1 VAHRRIRRTRRTRTT
16 GLTSV
21 IVRISNPA
29 DRTLGIE
36 AEMLV
41 DSGAIFSVAPGDE
54 LRKLGMTPEKTERFS
69 LADGSFVSRE
79 VGIARFEVA
88 GTSGGAP
95 VIFGE
100 PGDAWLLGAL
110 SLESLGLLLDPF
122 KRELRPMRLV
132 LYAAASA

>member
-1 VAHRRIRRTRRTRTT
+1 M
-16 GLTSV
+16 GLTS
-21 IVRISNPA
+21 IMVRISNPA
-29 DRTLGIE
+29 DASRGVE

-41 DSGAIFSVAPGDE
+41 DSGAIFSVVPGDE
-54 LRKLGMTPEKTERFS
+54 LRALGMAPEKTERFS
-69 LADGSFVSRE
+69 LADGSSVTRE

-88 GTSGGAP
+88 GRSGGAP

-100 PGDAWLLGAL
+100 PGDAWLLGVL

-132 LYAAASA
+132 LYAAQMVDVLPASQLG

>member
-1 VAHRRIRRTRRTRTT
+1 M

-21 IVRISNPA
+21 MVRISHPA
-29 DRTLGIE
+29 DRARGID

-41 DSGAIFSVAPGDE
+41 DSGAIFSVVPADE
-54 LRKLGMTPEKTERFS
+54 LHELGIAPEKTERFS
-69 LADGSFVSRE
+69 LADGSSLTRQ

-88 GTSGGAP
+88 GRSGGAP

-100 PGDAWLLGAL
+100 PGDAWLLGVL

-132 LYAAASA
+132 LYAATP

>member
-1 VAHRRIRRTRRTRTT
+1 M

-21 IVRISNPA
+21 MVRISNPA
-29 DRTLGIE
+29 DRSRGID

-41 DSGAIFSVAPGDE
+41 DSGAIFSVVPAD
-54 LRKLGMTPEKTERFS
+54 RTLGIASEKTERFS
-69 LADGSFVSRE
+69 LADGSSVTRE

-88 GTSGGAP
+88 GRTGGAP

-132 LYAAASA
+132 LYAAIDAGAA

>member
-1 VAHRRIRRTRRTRTT
+1 M

-21 IVRISNPA
+21 VVRISNPA
-29 DRTLGIE
+29 DRSRGIE

-41 DSGAIFSVAPGDE
+41 DSGAIFSVVPAEE
-54 LRKLGMTPEKTERFS
+54 LRALGIEPEKVERFS
-69 LADGSFVSRE
+69 LADGTSLTRP

-88 GTSGGAP
+88 GGSGGAP

-132 LYAAASA
+132 LYATPPDTTA

>member
-1 VAHRRIRRTRRTRTT
+1 
-16 GLTSV
+16 
-21 IVRISNPA
+21 
-29 DRTLGIE
+29 
-36 AEMLV
+36 MLV
-41 DSGAIFSVAPGDE
+41 DSGAILSVAPASE
-54 LRKLGMTPEKTERFS
+54 LRKLGIEPEKTERFS
-69 LADGSFVSRE
+69 LADGSFVTRE

-88 GTSGGAP
+88 GAP

>member
-1 VAHRRIRRTRRTRTT
+1 M

-21 IVRISNPA
+21 LVRISNPA
-29 DRTLGIE
+29 DVSRGIE

-41 DSGAIFSVAPGDE
+41 DSGAIFSVVPRDE
-54 LRKLGMTPEKTERFS
+54 LEILGIAPEKSERFS
-69 LADGSFVSRE
+69 LADGTSVTRQ

-88 GTSGGAP
+88 GCTGGAP

-122 KRELRPMRLV
+122 RRELRPMRLV
-132 LYAAASA
+132 LYAATSLTSA

>member
-1 VAHRRIRRTRRTRTT
+1 M

-21 IVRISNPA
+21 QVRISNPA
-29 DRTLGIE
+29 DRARAID

-41 DSGAIFSVAPGDE
+41 DSGAIFSVVPADE
-54 LRKLGMTPEKTERFS
+54 LQALGIAPEKTERFS
-69 LADGSFVSRE
+69 LADGSSVTRQ

-88 GTSGGAP
+88 GRSGGAP

-100 PGDAWLLGAL
+100 PGDAWLLGVL

-132 LYAAASA
+132 LYAAGSA

>member
-1 VAHRRIRRTRRTRTT
+1 
-16 GLTSV
+16 
-21 IVRISNPA
+21 
-29 DRTLGIE
+29 
-36 AEMLV
+36 MLV
-41 DSGAIFSVAPGDE
+41 DSGAILSVVPGDE
-54 LRKLGMTPEKTERFS
+54 LRKLGMTPEKTERFA
-69 LADGSFVSRE
+69 LADGSFVTRE

>member
-1 VAHRRIRRTRRTRTT
+1 M
-16 GLTSV
+16 GLTS
-21 IVRISNPA
+21 IMVRISNPPDA
-29 DRTLGIE
+29 SRGVE

-41 DSGAIFSVAPGDE
+41 DSGAIFSVVPGDE
-54 LRKLGMTPEKTERFS
+54 LRALGMAPEKTERFS
-69 LADGSFVSRE
+69 LADGSSVTRE

-88 GTSGGAP
+88 GRSGGAP

-100 PGDAWLLGAL
+100 PGDAWLLGVL

-132 LYAAASA
+132 LYAAQMADALPASQLG

>member
-1 VAHRRIRRTRRTRTT
+1 M

-21 IVRISNPA
+21 MVRISNPA
-29 DRTLGIE
+29 DQARGIE

-41 DSGAIFSVAPGDE
+41 DSGAIFSVVPADE
-54 LRKLGMTPEKTERFS
+54 LLGLGIAPERTERFS
-69 LADGSFVSRE
+69 LADGSSVTRK

-88 GTSGGAP
+88 GRSGGAP

-100 PGDAWLLGAL
+100 PGDAWLLGVL

-132 LYAAASA
+132 LYAASA

>member
-1 VAHRRIRRTRRTRTT
+1 M
-16 GLTSV
+16 GLTS
-21 IVRISNPA
+21 IMVRISNPA
-29 DRTLGIE
+29 DASRGGE

-41 DSGAIFSVAPGDE
+41 DSGAIFSVVPGDE
-54 LRKLGMTPEKTERFS
+54 LRALGMAPEKTERFS
-69 LADGSFVSRE
+69 LADGSSVTRE

-88 GTSGGAP
+88 GRSGGAP

-100 PGDAWLLGAL
+100 PGDAWLLGVL

-132 LYAAASA
+132 LYAAQMADALPASQLG

>member
-1 VAHRRIRRTRRTRTT
+1 M

-21 IVRISNPA
+21 MVRISNPA
-29 DRTLGIE
+29 DQARGID

-41 DSGAIFSVAPGDE
+41 DSGAIFSVVPADE
-54 LRKLGMTPEKTERFS
+54 LSALGIAPEKTERFS
-69 LADGSFVSRE
+69 LADGSSVTRQ
-79 VGIARFEVA
+79 VGIARFEVV
-88 GTSGGAP
+88 GRSGGAP

-100 PGDAWLLGAL
+100 PGDAWLLGVL

-132 LYAAASA
+132 LYGATPAAPA

>member
-1 VAHRRIRRTRRTRTT
+1 M

-21 IVRISNPA
+21 MVRISNPA
-29 DRTLGIE
+29 DASRGVE

-41 DSGAIFSVAPGDE
+41 DSGAIFSVVPGDE
-54 LRKLGMTPEKTERFS
+54 LRALGMAPEKTERFS
-69 LADGSFVSRE
+69 LADGSSVARE

-88 GTSGGAP
+88 GRSGGAP

-100 PGDAWLLGAL
+100 PGDAWLLGVL

-132 LYAAASA
+132 LYAAQMADALPASQLG

>member
-1 VAHRRIRRTRRTRTT
+1 M
-16 GLTSV
+16 GLTS
-21 IVRISNPA
+21 IMVRISNPA
-29 DRTLGIE
+29 DASRGVE

-41 DSGAIFSVAPGDE
+41 DSGAIFSVVPGDE
-54 LRKLGMTPEKTERFS
+54 LRALGMAPEKTERFS
-69 LADGSFVSRE
+69 LADGSSVTRE

-88 GTSGGAP
+88 GRSGGAP

-100 PGDAWLLGAL
+100 PGDAWLLGVL

-132 LYAAASA
+132 LYAAQMADALPASQLG

>member
-1 VAHRRIRRTRRTRTT
+1 V

-21 IVRISNPA
+21 VVRISNPA
-29 DRTLGIE
+29 DRSRGIE
-36 AEMLV
+36 ADMLV
-41 DSGAIFSVAPGDE
+41 DSGAIFSVVPAE
-54 LRKLGMTPEKTERFS
+54 QLASLGIVPEKTERFS
-69 LADGSFVSRE
+69 LADGSSVTRQ

-88 GTSGGAP
+88 GRSGGAP

-100 PGDAWLLGAL
+100 PGDAWLLGVL

-132 LYAAASA
+132 LYSATSAPDRARTAVSP

>member
-1 VAHRRIRRTRRTRTT
+1 M

-21 IVRISNPA
+21 MVRISNPA
-29 DRTLGIE
+29 DVSRGVE

-54 LRKLGMTPEKTERFS
+54 LRALGMAPEKTERFS
-69 LADGSFVSRE
+69 LADGTSVTRE

-88 GTSGGAP
+88 GRSGGAAI
-95 VIFGE
+95 IFGE
-100 PGDAWLLGAL
+100 PGDAWLLGVM

-132 LYAAASA
+132 LYAARMAEADALPASQLG

>member
-1 VAHRRIRRTRRTRTT
+1 M

-21 IVRISNPA
+21 MVRISNPA
-29 DRTLGIE
+29 DASRGVE

-41 DSGAIFSVAPGDE
+41 DSGAIFSVVPGDE
-54 LRKLGMTPEKTERFS
+54 LRALGMAPEKTERFS
-69 LADGSFVSRE
+69 LADGNSVTRE

-88 GTSGGAP
+88 GRSGGAP

-122 KRELRPMRLV
+122 KRELRPRRLV
-132 LYAAASA
+132 LYAAKTAGALPAPQLG

>member
-1 VAHRRIRRTRRTRTT
+1 M
-16 GLTSV
+16 
-21 IVRISNPA
+21 VRISNPA
-29 DRTLGIE
+29 DRARGLD

-41 DSGAIFSVAPGDE
+41 DSGAIFSVVPAGELQALGIAPE
-54 LRKLGMTPEKTERFS
+54 QIERFS
-69 LADGSFVSRE
+69 LADGTSVTRP

-88 GTSGGAP
+88 GRSGGAP

-132 LYAAASA
+132 LYAAAPA

>member
-1 VAHRRIRRTRRTRTT
+1 M

-21 IVRISNPA
+21 IVRVSNPS
-29 DRTLGIE
+29 DRSRGVE

-41 DSGAIFSVAPGDE
+41 DSGAIFSVVPAGE
-54 LRKLGMTPEKTERFS
+54 LRRLGIVPEKIERFA
-69 LADGSFVSRE
+69 LADGTSVTRP

-88 GTSGGAP
+88 GATGGAP

-100 PGDAWLLGAL
+100 PGDAWLLGAP
-110 SLESLGLLLDPF
+110 SLESLGLVLDPF

-132 LYAAASA
+132 LYAAGPA

>member
-1 VAHRRIRRTRRTRTT
+1 M

-21 IVRISNPA
+21 MVRISNPA
-29 DRTLGIE
+29 DGSRGIE

-54 LRKLGMTPEKTERFS
+54 LRALGMIPEKTERFS
-69 LADGSFVSRE
+69 LADGSSVTRE
-79 VGIARFEVA
+79 VGIARFEIA
-88 GTSGGAP
+88 GRSGGAP
-95 VIFGE
+95 IIFGE
-100 PGDAWLLGAL
+100 PGDAWLLGVM

-132 LYAAASA
+132 LYAARMSEAEALPASQLG

>member
-1 VAHRRIRRTRRTRTT
+1 M
-16 GLTSV
+16 
-21 IVRISNPA
+21 VRISNAA
-29 DRTLGIE
+29 DQARGID

-41 DSGAIFSVAPGDE
+41 DSGAIFSVVPADE
-54 LRKLGMTPEKTERFS
+54 LLGLGIAPEKTERFS
-69 LADGSFVSRE
+69 LADGSSVTRQ

-88 GTSGGAP
+88 GRSGGAP

-100 PGDAWLLGAL
+100 PGDAWLLGVL

-132 LYAAASA
+132 LYAASSATPA

>member
-1 VAHRRIRRTRRTRTT
+1 M
-16 GLTSV
+16 GLTTV
-21 IVRISNPA
+21 LVRVSNPA
-29 DRTLGIE
+29 DRTRAIE

-41 DSGAIFSVAPGDE
+41 DSGAIFSVVPADE
-54 LRKLGMTPEKTERFS
+54 LHALGITPEKMDRFS
-69 LADGSFVSRE
+69 LADGSILTRP

-88 GTSGGAP
+88 GQTGGAP

-122 KRELRPMRLV
+122 KRELRPMRLLLYGVTPGDAV
-132 LYAAASA
+132 LP